1 MLMRSKICLVLL
13 FLLAY
18 HCPIDTC
25 SAATNHA
32 LTYSLMRTAVENYFG
47 NDTVSTLSRRELRT
61 WGDEAL
67 PYLRKM
73 AMEPEI
79 TKGKAWDLVCSI
91 NELATQKA
99 TDLLVD
105 IIAGETRV
113 APEDAIGVFSVQVK
127 NNRDYLRTNAKFK
140 TAIFKLA
147 LPKKDWFVRLETAEI
162 MAQMDWKGGLP
173 LLRSMLKDSNL
184 SLREAAAKAI
194 GKLSGEEIIVDHPK
208 TVFPKLSMDAGLVHL
223 IGKLQKNGWMT
234 SSVSFDRWFD
244 KTRGLLW
251 WSGNSVVL
259 YGDTL
264 TTITSLKT
272 SKMSHDF
279 LMVPYKKKA
288 FQLISLVSD
297 ECKPNAEYAVS
308 LDFEGKE
315 LWRYRPRRAG
325 IDAMA
330 PLYNKKG
337 EVNGVIFGPGGED
350 GIAAVDLNGNL
361 LWNVKQQYVLYEI
374 KTDRSIP
381 TRIVTCGGSI
391 NIYSETGKQMGATP
405 AKSSAIYVNSVEI
418 FPDERGKLA
427 IVAAGTADDQTPL
440 IIRYNDTL
448 KPVWKA
454 TLSHSVSGM
463 AMVTPS
469 GKERYFIT
477 VTSDGELLIFDQDG
491 TLKFQDKLPG
501 SKGNDNPLYGIK
513 AGLLGNSHYAFSI
526 GTLSGILIY
535 EFKL

>member
-1 MLMRSKICLVLL
+1 MPMRSKICLVLF
-13 FLLAY
+13 FLLVS

-25 SAATNHA
+25 GASTNHA
-32 LTYSLMRTAVENYFG
+32 LTYSLVRTAVEDYFG

-61 WGDEAL
+61 WGDKAL

-73 AMEPEI
+73 AMDPEI
-79 TKGKAWDLVCSI
+79 TKGRVWNLVCSI

-113 APEDAIGVFSVQVK
+113 APKDAIGGFSIRVN
-127 NNRDYLRTNAKFK
+127 NNRDYLRDNAKFK

-147 LPKKDWFVRLETAEI
+147 LPNKDWFVRMETAEI
-162 MAQMDWKGGLP
+162 MAQMDWKDGLP

-194 GKLSGEEIIVDHPK
+194 GNLSGEKITIDYPK
-208 TVFPKLSMDAGLVHL
+208 TVFPEVSMNADLVHL
-223 IGKLQKNGWMT
+223 IGKLQKHGWMT
-234 SSVSFDRWFD
+234 SSVSFDQWFD
-244 KTRGLLW
+244 KTHGLLW
-251 WSGNSVVL
+251 WSGTSVDL
-259 YGDTL
+259 YDDSL
-264 TTITSLKT
+264 KPITSIKT

-279 LMVPYKKKA
+279 LMLPYKRNT

-297 ECKPNAEYAVS
+297 ECKPKAEYAVS
-308 LDFEGKE
+308 LDAEGRE

-325 IDAMA
+325 IDTMA

-350 GIAAVDLNGNL
+350 GIVAVDLSGNF
-361 LWNVKQQYVLYEI
+361 LWNIKRQYVLYEI
-374 KTDRSIP
+374 KTNRSIP

-391 NIYSETGKQMGATP
+391 NIYSETGKQIGATP
-405 AKSSAIYVNSVEI
+405 PKGSHIYVTNVEM
-418 FPDERGKLA
+418 FSDERGRLA
-427 IVAAGTADDQTPL
+427 IVAAGTTDNETPL
-440 IIRYNDTL
+440 IIRYNDML
-448 KPVWKA
+448 QPVWKA

-463 AMVTPS
+463 AMVTPP
-469 GKERYFIT
+469 GKERYFII
-477 VTSDGELLIFDQDG
+477 VMSDGELLIFDQDG
-491 TLKFQDKLPG
+491 TLKYRDKLPE
-501 SKGNDNPLYGIK
+501 SKGNDYPLYGIK